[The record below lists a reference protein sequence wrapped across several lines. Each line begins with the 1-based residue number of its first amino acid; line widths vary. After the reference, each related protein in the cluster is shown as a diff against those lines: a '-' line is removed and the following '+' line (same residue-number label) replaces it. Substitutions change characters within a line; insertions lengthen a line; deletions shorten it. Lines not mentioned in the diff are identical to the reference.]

1 MNYLNPS
8 GINNNFRE
16 VVVNEDVSFNSKT
29 GRSARTL
36 LSQLISVMENDSSFK
51 QDYYKDILRT
61 LLGQVK
67 INFINDQDQ
76 RVDVKIHHGRQDR
89 LVGKK
94 FQDNNIVLPYA
105 SIYQSSVENHS
116 DRLRS
121 NQTIIAKSV
130 WDENKQRALRVVSL
144 ANVPVKL
151 TYKLSVWARYIGDM
165 DQIAA
170 SIRSKFHPDIILQ
183 TPHSHLTKAF
193 LQSEEDDGAVDARD
207 REDRL
212 IRKNFDIVIETYI
225 PQPEYLVTST
235 GKIEKFNTNIDIQ
248 D

>member
-76 RVDVKIHHGRQDR
+76 RVDVK
-89 LVGKK
+89 
-94 FQDNNIVLPYA
+94 
-105 SIYQSSVENHS
+105 S
-116 DRLRS
+116 
-121 NQTIIAKSV
+121 T
-130 WDENKQRALRVVSL
+130 
-144 ANVPVKL
+144 
-151 TYKLSVWARYIGDM
+151 M
-165 DQIAA
+165 
-170 SIRSKFHPDIILQ
+170 
-183 TPHSHLTKAF
+183 
-193 LQSEEDDGAVDARD
+193 AVR
-207 REDRL
+207 
-212 IRKNFDIVIETYI
+212 
-225 PQPEYLVTST
+225 T
-235 GKIEKFNTNIDIQ
+235 G
-248 D
+248 